1 MTLEY
6 LLKRIGDTEIS
17 AEERLESL
25 CEIRRLADLG
35 KIKRPEK
42 TVFVNNHI
50 HTCYSFSP
58 YTPSSAV
65 YCAWKAGLQTAGI
78 MDHDS
83 VAGFKEFIIA
93 GRIMDMPVTC
103 GFECRVNVRGTSLMG
118 KKINNPDQESCAYVA
133 MHGVPHQNVD
143 KIEAV
148 LKNLRYLR
156 NVRNRKMVDN
166 INGLVAEYGIKVDF
180 ERDVY
185 PLSMARLGGSITERH
200 VCMALTKK
208 ITGRYPERKDALDFI
223 DLLCGS
229 KMTDKTREKLMTAPD
244 DFYEYDILGVLKGHL
259 VSRFYVDATDE
270 CMNIVEFTN
279 LCKEV
284 GAISAYAY
292 LGDVGES
299 PTGDKKAQK
308 FEDDYI
314 DELFGVLKECG
325 FSAVTYMPSRNT
337 REQLARI
344 IRMCGENGLF
354 QISGEDI
361 NSPRQSF
368 ICQALADPAY
378 AHLRNST
385 YALIGHELAA
395 TVNIEDAM
403 FSPKICAQY
412 PDLEER
418 TKVFA
423 EIGGINA

>member
-1 MTLEY
+1 MTPDY
-6 LLKRIGDTEIS
+6 LLRKISDTGIT
-17 AEERLESL
+17 AEERLAAL
-25 CEIRRLADLG
+25 CEIRRLVDFG
-35 KIKRPEK
+35 KIKKPEK

-58 YTPSSAV
+58 YTPASAV
-65 YCAWKAGLQTAGI
+65 YYAWQAGLQTAGI

-83 VAGFKEFIIA
+83 VSGFREFIIA

-103 GFECRVNVRGTSLMG
+103 GFECRVNVNGTSLVG
-118 KKINNPDQESCAYVA
+118 KKINNPDQKSCAYVA
-133 MHGVPHQNVD
+133 MHGIPHQNVGMVED
-143 KIEAV
+143 I

-156 NVRNRKMVDN
+156 NVRNRKMIDN
-166 INGLVAEYGIKVDF
+166 INGLVADYGIKINFDN
-180 ERDVY
+180 DVY
-185 PLSMARLGGSITERH
+185 PLSMGRLGGSVTERH

-208 ITGRYPERKDALDFI
+208 ITGKYPDRKEALDFV
-223 DLLCGS
+223 DKLCGS
-229 KMTDKTREKLMTAPD
+229 RMSEKTREKLMTAPD
-244 DFYEYDILGVLKGHL
+244 NFYEYDILGVLKGHL
-259 VSRFYVDATDE
+259 VGKFYVDATDE
-270 CMNIVEFTN
+270 CMNIIEFTN

-299 PTGDKKAQK
+299 PTGDKAAQK

-337 REQLARI
+337 KEQLARV
-344 IRMCGENGLF
+344 IRMCNENGLF

-378 AHLRNST
+378 AHLKTST
-385 YALIGHELAA
+385 YALIGHEQAA

-403 FSPKICAQY
+403 FSAKITAQY
-412 PDLEER
+412 PDLDER

-423 EIGGINA
+423 EIGGIN